1 MGSEFLGVFMHRSA
15 IDGTEADMSSLESPT
30 QKSITEREGGSFKTM
45 FNKAS
50 LDYGT
55 TSDPDEVFKLIDTV
69 CLCENRLCHRGG
81 YPANQKV
88 FGFSAAVSGDV
99 LMSRDEEDN
108 LTHHSMIEMRG
119 VTLQKQAIMREC
131 AGPAFFS
138 TECASAI
145 RRAVASGPLSTLKLA
160 ILSIFGR
167 LDILK
172 KLLFITQLQRV
183 PIIRFGLVHAV

>member
-15 IDGTEADMSSLESPT
+15 IDGTEVDMSSLESPT
-30 QKSITEREGGSFKTM
+30 QNSITEREGGSFKTM
-45 FNKAS
+45 FNKAM
-50 LDYGT
+50 DYGT
-55 TSDPDEVFKLIDTV
+55 TSYPDEVFELIDTV

-88 FGFSAAVSGDV
+88 LGFSAAVSGDV

-167 LDILK
+167 LDILIK
-172 KLLFITQLQRV
+172 WLFIAQLQRV
-183 PIIRFGLVHAV
+183 PIIRFGLVHVV